1 MRKVTIDGRNYSFA
15 EAGNAAPLLLVHGFP
30 LDSESWAPQL
40 EVFGRQRRVIAPDLA
55 GFGASGAPG
64 HASLD
69 AHADDLA
76 RLLDELGIPRVVL
89 AGLSMGGYIA
99 FAMWR
104 RHRDRISA
112 LVLADTRAGA
122 DAPEAQERRA
132 ALAERVLAEGTEPL
146 LGNVQPGLL
155 SAAAPGRIAAGVRAI
170 IERQPPE
177 GAASALLAM
186 AARPDSTA
194 DLANI
199 DVPVLVAVGAADAIT
214 PPSESE
220 AMVASLKRAS
230 LAMIPRAGHL
240 SNLEEPGAFNGAL
253 RAFLDEVD
261 SEAAAEAE

>member
-1 MRKVTIDGRNYSFA
+1 MRQVEFNGRHYAFT
-15 EAGNAAPLLLVHGFP
+15 ETGNAPALLLVHGFP
-30 LDSESWAPQL
+30 FDSESWAPQL

-55 GFGASGAPG
+55 GFGATGAPG
-64 HASLD
+64 PASLD

-76 RLLDELGIPRVVL
+76 RLLDELGIRRVVF

-104 RHRDRISA
+104 RHRERITA
-112 LVLADTRAGA
+112 LVLADTRPGA
-122 DAPEAQERRA
+122 DTTEAQERRA
-132 ALAERVLAEGTEPL
+132 ALAERVLAEGTAPL

-155 SAAAPGRIAAGVRAI
+155 SAAAPERIAARVRDI

-177 GAASALLAM
+177 GAAAALLAM

-194 DLANI
+194 DLAQI
-199 DVPVLVAVGAADAIT
+199 DVPVLVAVGAEDTIT

-220 AMVASLKRAS
+220 AMVAKLPRAT

-261 SEAAAEAE
+261 AEGAA